1 MSISKEQ
8 RQAIIK
14 EYAIKEGDTGSA
26 QVQVALLTAN
36 IAALSEHMNVHKK
49 DFHSRRG
56 LMAMV
61 ANRRRLLAYVKKN
74 SQAEYDSL
82 ISRLGLRK

>member
-14 EYAIKEGDTGSA
+14 EYAVKEGDTGSA

-36 IAALSEHMNVHKK
+36 ITALSEHMTVHKK

-82 ISRLGLRK
+82 IARLGLRK

>member
-26 QVQVALLTAN
+26 QVQVALLSAN
-36 IAALSEHMNVHKK
+36 IAALSEHMKVHKK
-49 DFHSRRG
+49 DFQSRRG

>member
-36 IAALSEHMNVHKK
+36 ITALSEHMKVHKK

>member
-36 IAALSEHMNVHKK
+36 IAALSEHLNVHKK

-82 ISRLGLRK
+82 IARLGLRK